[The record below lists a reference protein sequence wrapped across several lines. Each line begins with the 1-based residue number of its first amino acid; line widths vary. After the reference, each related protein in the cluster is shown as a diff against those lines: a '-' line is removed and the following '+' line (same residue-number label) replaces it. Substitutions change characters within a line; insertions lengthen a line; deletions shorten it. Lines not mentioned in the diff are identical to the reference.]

1 MDSFALTA
9 PVALMGTAI
18 QSDPFYWDPDT
29 LSRELCSQSHQWVR
43 NPAALAA
50 KLATEDID
58 GRTLLTYEL
67 LFGRREL
74 QEALGITT
82 ARSKAGLAEA
92 ILSFQAKSQG
102 FRSWKKKWLKES
114 RDATNLDEEGGDVK
128 GEIANTPPVKPYSY
142 ASPNLGLHGNP
153 AKHETDQEEGM
164 NTRHVQDVTSFDNL
178 FAEFDGD
185 CIMQTT
191 NGDTDHCIKADS
203 ASVPPLN
210 LIESPPPAQQSEEQ
224 PSKRRRLAPTN
235 LSTKPLADSDSLAL
249 TQTAPLNLVDT
260 VHEQGNNEERPATG
274 ISPVYAYLGE
284 KGRHRQTVLSHIDS
298 PDVPRISHVNGGF
311 AVVSSKYTIPPG
323 KRLVTN
329 SIIRRQLRKNSKK
342 EAALK
347 RGDAV
352 VRSPTPSDR
361 SGSVVDLDDLPDSW
375 DEETQREIDEEN
387 AEIATRE
394 REQARQFSTE
404 RVGSILKEEMAAME
418 ARWKETKLPKYNLKA
433 HQIWKKSRRGERTKE
448 KIFKVRREVSRYEAR
463 IKKLY
468 AEILDNTWQTEREV
482 RTQASVME
490 QSLSD
495 KLYQTWLLELLE
507 QREAPPK
514 PLDMPQ
520 PKPKLSTAKTPLDSF
535 DDEVLTS
542 SDEGDFVVPDEG
554 EFVVPPDGDKGDL
567 FMADRESFEDVP
579 QSLPFRPSHIPSD
592 IESDMVIDLTL
603 LESDE
608 QITDSKSAIQYIDLT
623 SPVKREV
630 REAGVIA
637 EKSLLSIVL
646 PEDVPPM
653 DHLGSLQTIG
663 EHSPRHWAKQK
674 DRWRLVLCLLWK
686 LPQTRREWILR
697 IMQDNTAEDAW
708 QASIHS
714 HQTNPL
720 AQESDIGKEETTTVG
735 FDVTKL
741 FLSCTRCRQ
750 CIDKRVVALDK
761 TDKNRINRAKAF
773 FSTFHAFIKE
783 WAPQFPQSNQIYRT
797 DAFDDEIALDEADEH
812 QLGVTDTPSK
822 VRKHVVKEIIQNKE
836 GVALREREMK
846 RAAEIEARREKVR
859 ATLANSNA
867 LSVDKSRVIINE
879 SKEDDQPFIYV
890 NDDIGQRIKDHQ
902 INGVR
907 FLWDQIVLD
916 AKERKTR
923 QGCLLAHTMGLGKT
937 MQVIT
942 FLVAVTEAANSDD
955 ESVRSQVPQELRK
968 SQSLI
973 LCPAGLV
980 DNWLDEILMWSPRG
994 LLGNVFKVE
1003 SAQKV
1008 DERMS
1013 IIKTWERDGGVLVVG
1028 HKLFER
1034 SKNDMR
1040 EILTQS
1046 PNMVICDEA
1055 HAMKNPKSKIHRACQ
1070 EFRTRSRI
1078 ALTGSPLSNNVE
1090 EYYWMINWVA
1100 PNFLGP
1106 EQEFRDIY
1114 GNPIQC
1120 GLWHD
1125 STREEKRKALKML
1138 EVLKLNVAPKVQRA
1152 TTQSVKHELPAKYE
1166 FVLFVEPTPT
1176 QKLLYNLYLAE
1187 MAPYLADSK
1196 QVMVFGATDHLRL
1209 ICNHPRCFRQKV
1221 LEMSSKA
1228 DVPGSSRTP
1237 AAAQLKESDE
1247 NEDDTDDDCIDKTKA
1262 PAITFPQSMIS
1273 SVLKETSKA
1282 DNANPALSRKV
1293 ELLLMILDE
1302 AHAIGD
1308 KVLVFSQSLLTLDYL
1323 ENLFKEQRRLVC
1335 RLDGS
1340 TATFKRQEQIK
1351 AFNTGK
1357 QEIYLISTGAG
1368 GVGLNIYG
1376 ANRVVIFDFK
1386 WNPVTEQQAVG
1397 RAYRFGQQ
1405 KTVYVYQFVVSG
1417 AFEEALQNKTV
1428 FKMQLASR
1436 VVDKKKPVSWGKR
1449 VGELLQPIKP
1459 KPAKDLG
1466 VFKGRDRIL
1475 DKLIEHAQPRG
1486 TIREII
1492 STDTFEEEDPTNEL
1506 TAEERKYAQELHDLE
1521 RMRHTN
1527 PEKYRM
1533 MLDQKQRSE
1542 QIRAMAEAARPSRID
1557 MTASNAHLMEDLY
1570 IPQLNPSQGLAHDE
1584 TTAPNT
1590 NAEPVAQTQADGV
1603 VPLGPQAHMPQFSSS
1618 APLPMTGANTHILKS
1633 NAPPIFPITPSS
1645 GAAREMGQAEGSTST
1660 VAALATNTG
1669 ASLFSQPR
1677 SHAKVD
1683 FEKEL
1688 AKMIEAHS
1696 EIKDNSPDVARMLT
1710 EGITM
1715 AQKAQG
1721 HGFLPDD
1728 ARWRLLLSHIRNNRR
1743 FMLAIVLG
1751 HCTPTYLA
1759 TAPEEEI
1766 QNRIAIMNGHSEK
1779 DFLAQLRRVL
1789 ETPDPSNLNKIHRP
1803 VPHSARATE
1812 DAQVMRRA
1820 ADKRTERRFR
1830 LPQWANNAL
1839 HQPNGQ
1845 NL

>member
-9 PVALMGTAI
+9 PVAPMGTAI
-18 QSDPFYWDPDT
+18 QNDPFYWDPDT
-29 LSRELCSQSHQWVR
+29 LSRELCSRGRLWVR

-50 KLATEDID
+50 KLAAEDMD
-58 GRTLLTYEL
+58 GKTLLTYEV
-67 LFGRREL
+67 LFARKEL

-82 ARSKAGLAEA
+82 ARSKASLAEA
-92 ILSFQAKSQG
+92 ILSFQASSPG

-114 RDATNLDEEGGDVK
+114 RDATNLDEEGGGVK
-128 GEIANTPPVKPYSY
+128 GEIANTPLVKPHSY
-142 ASPNLGLHGNP
+142 ASPNLSLHDNP
-153 AKHETDQEEGM
+153 AKHETDQEEG
-164 NTRHVQDVTSFDNL
+164 TDSRPVQDVTSFDSL
-178 FAEFDGD
+178 LADFDGD
-185 CIMQTT
+185 YIMETT
-191 NGDTDHCIKADS
+191 NGDTDHCLNADS

-210 LIESPPPAQQSEEQ
+210 LIDSPTPAQQSEEH

-260 VHEQGNNEERPATG
+260 VEEQTNHDERPATKNP
-274 ISPVYAYLGE
+274 PVYAYLGE
-284 KGRHRQTVLSHIDS
+284 KGRHRRTVLSHVDS
-298 PDVPRISHVNGGF
+298 PDVPRISHVKRGF
-311 AVVSSKYTIPPG
+311 AVVSSEYMIPPG

-329 SIIRRQLRKNSKK
+329 RIICRQLIKNSKK
-342 EAALK
+342 EAAFK

-352 VRSPTPSDR
+352 VRSPTPSNT
-361 SGSVVDLDDLPDSW
+361 SESVVDLDDLPDSW

-387 AEIATRE
+387 EETAARE

-418 ARWKETKLPKYNLKA
+418 ARWKETKLPKHNLKA
-433 HQIWKKSRRGERTKE
+433 HQIWIKSRRGERTKE
-448 KIFKVRREVSRYEAR
+448 KIFKARREAHRYETR

-490 QSLSD
+490 RSLSD
-495 KLYQTWLLELLE
+495 KLYHTWLLELLE
-507 QREAPPK
+507 QRDPPPK
-514 PLDMPQ
+514 PLDMPK
-520 PKPKLSTAKTPLDSF
+520 PKPKPSTAKTSLDPF

-542 SDEGDFVVPDEG
+542 SDEDEFIVPD
-554 EFVVPPDGDKGDL
+554 DGDEGDL
-567 FMADRESFEDVP
+567 VMADRESFEDVP

-592 IESDMVIDLTL
+592 IEPDMVIDLTL

-608 QITDSKSAIQYIDLT
+608 QIQDSKSAIQYIDLT

-630 REAGVIA
+630 REAGSIA
-637 EKSLLSIVL
+637 EKSLPALNL
-646 PEDVPPM
+646 PEEVPPM
-653 DHLGSLQTIG
+653 DHLGSLQIIV
-663 EHSPRHWAKQK
+663 EHAPKHWTKQK
-674 DRWRLVLCLLWK
+674 DRWRLVLCLLWR
-686 LPQTRREWILR
+686 LPQARREGILR
-697 IMQDNTAEDAW
+697 LMQDNTPEQAW
-708 QASIHS
+708 QASICAY
-714 HQTNPL
+714 QTNPL
-720 AQESDIGKEETTTVG
+720 AQESDIGNEETTTVA

-741 FLSCTRCRQ
+741 FLSCTQCRQ
-750 CIDKRVVALDK
+750 YTDKRVMALDK
-761 TDKNRINRAKAF
+761 KDKNRINRAEAF
-773 FSTFHAFIKE
+773 FSTFHAFIKK
-783 WAPQFPQSNQIYRT
+783 WAPQFPQSSQIFRT
-797 DAFDDEIALDEADEH
+797 DAFDDEIGLDEADEH
-812 QLGVTDTPSK
+812 QLGVADTPSK
-822 VRKHVVKEIIQNKE
+822 VRKHVAKEIIQDKE

-846 RAAEIEARREKVR
+846 RAAEIEARRDKVR

-890 NDDIGQRIKDHQ
+890 NDDIGKRIKDHQ

-916 AKERKTR
+916 AKDRKTR

-942 FLVAVTEAANSDD
+942 FLVAVVEAANSEDD
-955 ESVRSQVPQELRK
+955 SVRSQIPKELRK
-968 SQSLI
+968 SQSLV

-980 DNWLDEILMWSPRG
+980 DNWLDEILMWSPKG
-994 LLGNVFKVE
+994 LLGNVFKLE

-1013 IIKTWERDGGVLVVG
+1013 LIKTWERDGGVLVVG
-1028 HKLFER
+1028 HQMFAGAED
-1034 SKNDMR
+1034 DMR

-1055 HAMKNPKSKIHRACQ
+1055 HVMKNPKSKIHRACQ

-1078 ALTGSPLSNNVE
+1078 ALTGSPLSNNVD

-1106 EQEFRDIY
+1106 HEEFRDIY
-1114 GNPIQC
+1114 ANPIQG

-1125 STREEKRKALKML
+1125 STGGEKRKALKML

-1166 FVLFVEPTPT
+1166 FVIFVEPTPT
-1176 QKLLYNLYLAE
+1176 QKLLYNLYLTE
-1187 MAPYLADSK
+1187 MASYLAGSGQAK
-1196 QVMVFGATDHLRL
+1196 VFGATDHLRL

-1221 LEMSSKA
+1221 LQMSSKA

-1237 AAAQLKESDE
+1237 ATAQLKETRE

-1302 AHAIGD
+1302 ARAIGD

-1323 ENLFKEQRRLVC
+1323 ENLFKEQRRRVC

-1340 TATFKRQEQIK
+1340 TAVFKRQEQIK
-1351 AFNTGK
+1351 AFNTGE

-1397 RAYRFGQQ
+1397 RAYRFGQE

-1466 VFKGRDRIL
+1466 VLRGRDLIL
-1475 DKLIEHAQPRG
+1475 DKLIEHAQPGG

-1506 TAEERKYAQELHDLE
+1506 TAEERRDAQELHDLE

-1533 MLDQKQRSE
+1533 MLDQKQRAE
-1542 QIRAMAEAARPSRID
+1542 QIRAMAEAARPSRFN
-1557 MTASNAHLMEDLY
+1557 MAAFNADLAKNLY
-1570 IPQLNPSQGLAHDE
+1570 IPQSSPSLGPAHDDE
-1584 TTAPNT
+1584 TAAAPNT
-1590 NAEPVAQTQADGV
+1590 KTETVAQTQAG
-1603 VPLGPQAHMPQFSSS
+1603 GIMPPGSQV
-1618 APLPMTGANTHILKS
+1618 S
-1633 NAPPIFPITPSS
+1633 NA
-1645 GAAREMGQAEGSTST
+1645 R
-1660 VAALATNTG
+1660 
-1669 ASLFSQPR
+1669 
-1677 SHAKVD
+1677 
-1683 FEKEL
+1683 
-1688 AKMIEAHS
+1688 
-1696 EIKDNSPDVARMLT
+1696 
-1710 EGITM
+1710 
-1715 AQKAQG
+1715 
-1721 HGFLPDD
+1721 
-1728 ARWRLLLSHIRNNRR
+1728 
-1743 FMLAIVLG
+1743 
-1751 HCTPTYLA
+1751 
-1759 TAPEEEI
+1759 
-1766 QNRIAIMNGHSEK
+1766 
-1779 DFLAQLRRVL
+1779 
-1789 ETPDPSNLNKIHRP
+1789 
-1803 VPHSARATE
+1803 
-1812 DAQVMRRA
+1812 
-1820 ADKRTERRFR
+1820 
-1830 LPQWANNAL
+1830 
-1839 HQPNGQ
+1839 
-1845 NL
+1845 

>member
-1 MDSFALTA
+1 
-9 PVALMGTAI
+9 MGTAI
-18 QSDPFYWDPDT
+18 QNDPFYWDLDT
-29 LSRELCSQSHQWVR
+29 LSRELCSQSRLLVR

-50 KLATEDID
+50 KLAAEDID
-58 GRTLLTYEL
+58 GKTLLTYEL
-67 LFGRREL
+67 LFTRKEL

-82 ARSKAGLAEA
+82 ARSKASLAEA
-92 ILSFQAKSQG
+92 ILSLQANSPG
-102 FRSWKKKWLKES
+102 FRSWKKNWLKKS
-114 RDATNLDEEGGDVK
+114 RDATKDDEEGGDVK
-128 GEIANTPPVKPYSY
+128 GEISNTPLMKSYSSE
-142 ASPNLGLHGNP
+142 SPNLTLHDTP
-153 AKHETDQEEGM
+153 AKHEADQEEG
-164 NTRHVQDVTSFDNL
+164 TSSRPLQDVTSFDSP

-185 CIMQTT
+185 CIMQIT
-191 NGDTDHCIKADS
+191 NEGTDHCVKADS

-210 LIESPPPAQQSEEQ
+210 LIDSPPPAQQSEEQ

-249 TQTAPLNLVDT
+249 TQTAPLNLVDS
-260 VHEQGNNEERPATG
+260 VEDQGKNDERPATG
-274 ISPVYAYLGE
+274 IPPHYAYLGE
-284 KGRHRQTVLSHIDS
+284 KGRHRHAVLSHVDS
-298 PDVPRISHVNGGF
+298 PDVPRISHVKGGF
-311 AVVSSKYTIPPG
+311 AVVSSKYLIPPG

-329 SIIRRQLRKNSKK
+329 RIIQRQLIKNSKK
-342 EAALK
+342 EVALK
-347 RGDAV
+347 RGDAI
-352 VRSPTPSDR
+352 VRSPTPSNR
-361 SGSVVDLDDLPDSW
+361 SESVVDLDDLPDSW

-387 AEIATRE
+387 AETAARE

-404 RVGSILKEEMAAME
+404 RVGTILKEEMAAME
-418 ARWKETKLPKYNLKA
+418 ARWKETKLPKHNLKA
-433 HQIWKKSRRGERTKE
+433 YQIWKKSRRGERTKE
-448 KIFKVRREVSRYEAR
+448 RIFKARREVQRYETR

-514 PLDMPQ
+514 PLDMPKL
-520 PKPKLSTAKTPLDSF
+520 KPKLSAARTSLDPF
-535 DDEVLTS
+535 EDEVLTS
-542 SDEGDFVVPDEG
+542 SDEGELVVPDKCG
-554 EFVVPPDGDKGDL
+554 FEFIVPDDDEGDL

-608 QITDSKSAIQYIDLT
+608 QIKDSTSAIQYIDLT
-623 SPVKREV
+623 SPIKREV
-630 REAGVIA
+630 QEAGSIA
-637 EKSLLSIVL
+637 EKSLPAIDLA
-646 PEDVPPM
+646 EEGPPM

-663 EHSPRHWAKQK
+663 EYIPQHWAKQG
-674 DRWRLVLCLLWK
+674 DRWRLVLCLLWR
-686 LPQTRREWILR
+686 LTQTRRESILR
-697 IMQDNTAEDAW
+697 LLQNNMPEEAW
-708 QASIHS
+708 RASIHS
-714 HQTNPL
+714 YLTNPL
-720 AQESDIGKEETTTVG
+720 AQESDIGKEETTTVA

-741 FLSCTRCRQ
+741 FFSCTKCRRYV
-750 CIDKRVVALDK
+750 DKRIMALNEKDK
-761 TDKNRINRAKAF
+761 IKINRSKAF
-773 FSTFHAFIKE
+773 FSKFHAFIKD
-783 WAPQFPQSNQIYRT
+783 WAPQFPQSSQIFRT
-797 DAFDDEIALDEADEH
+797 DAFDDEIGLDEADEH
-812 QLGVTDTPSK
+812 QLGVADTPSK
-822 VRKHVVKEIIQNKE
+822 VRKHVAREIIQNKE

-846 RAAEIEARREKVR
+846 RAAEIEARRERVR
-859 ATLANSNA
+859 ANLANSNA
-867 LSVDKSRVIINE
+867 LPVDKSRVIINE
-879 SKEDDQPFIYV
+879 SKEDHQPFIYV
-890 NDDIGQRIKDHQ
+890 NDDIGKRIKDHQ

-942 FLVAVTEAANSDD
+942 FLVAVTEAAKSDD
-955 ESVRSQVPQELRK
+955 ESVRSQIPEELRR
-968 SQSLI
+968 SQSLV

-980 DNWLDEILMWSPRG
+980 DNWLDEILMWSPTG
-994 LLGNVFKVE
+994 LLGNVFKLE

-1008 DERMS
+1008 NERMS

-1028 HKLFER
+1028 HTMFER
-1034 SKNDMR
+1034 TENGTR

-1046 PNMVICDEA
+1046 ANMVICDEA
-1055 HAMKNPKSKIHRACQ
+1055 HVMKNPATKIHRVCQ

-1106 EQEFRDIY
+1106 QEEFRDIY
-1114 GNPIQC
+1114 VNPIQC

-1125 STREEKRKALKML
+1125 STGGEKRRALKML

-1152 TTQSVKHELPAKYE
+1152 TTQSVRHELPAKYE
-1166 FVLFVEPTPT
+1166 FVIFVEPTPT

-1187 MAPYLADSK
+1187 MAAYLEDSK
-1196 QVMVFGATDHLRL
+1196 QGRIFGATEHLRL

-1221 LEMSSKA
+1221 LEMSPKV

-1237 AAAQLKESDE
+1237 ATAQLKGPDE
-1247 NEDDTDDDCIDKTKA
+1247 NEDNIDDDCLDKTKA

-1302 AHAIGD
+1302 ARAIGD

-1340 TATFKRQEQIK
+1340 TAVYKRQEQIK

-1368 GVGLNIYG
+1368 GVGLNIPG

-1405 KTVYVYQFVVSG
+1405 KTVYVYHFVVSG

-1459 KPAKDLG
+1459 KPAKDLE
-1466 VFKGRDRIL
+1466 VIKGRDGIL
-1475 DKLIEHAQPRG
+1475 DKLIEHAQLG
-1486 TIREII
+1486 GVIREII

-1506 TAEERKYAQELHDLE
+1506 TAEERKDAQELYDLE

-1533 MLDQKQRSE
+1533 MLDQKQRAE
-1542 QIRAMAEAARPSRID
+1542 QIRAMAEAARPSRVD
-1557 MTASNAHLMEDLY
+1557 MAAFNAHLVEDLY
-1570 IPQLNPSQGLAHDE
+1570 VPQLSPSPGLAHGE
-1584 TTAPNT
+1584 TTVPNT
-1590 NAEPVAQTQADGV
+1590 NAEPIAQTQADGA
-1603 VPLGPQAHMPQFSSS
+1603 VPPCPQAHMPHFSSS
-1618 APLPMTGANTHILKS
+1618 APMPMTGANTLIRNS
-1633 NAPPIFPITPSS
+1633 NAPPIFPILPSN
-1645 GAAREMGQAEGSTST
+1645 GAARQMGQEVGSTST
-1660 VAALATNTG
+1660 APAAALATGTG
-1669 ASLFSQPR
+1669 ASLFGQLR
-1677 SHAKVD
+1677 SHAKID

-1688 AKMIEAHS
+1688 AQMMEAQAG
-1696 EIKDNSPDVARMLT
+1696 IKDNATNLAGKLT
-1710 EGITM
+1710 EGIAM

-1728 ARWRLLLSHIRNNRR
+1728 ARWRFLLSHIKNHRR
-1743 FMLAIVLG
+1743 FMLAIALG

-1766 QNRIAIMNGHSEK
+1766 QNRIGIMNGHSEK
-1779 DFLAQLRRVL
+1779 DFLAQLRRVS
-1789 ETPDPSNLNKIHRP
+1789 EAPDPSVGLASLSSYRCFP
-1803 VPHSARATE
+1803 LGRV
-1812 DAQVMRRA
+1812 
-1820 ADKRTERRFR
+1820 
-1830 LPQWANNAL
+1830 
-1839 HQPNGQ
+1839 
-1845 NL
+1845 

>member
-1 MDSFALTA
+1 
-9 PVALMGTAI
+9 MGTAI
-18 QSDPFYWDPDT
+18 QNDPFYWDPDT
-29 LSRELCSQSHQWVR
+29 LSRELCSHSHLWAR
-43 NPAALAA
+43 NSAALAA
-50 KLATEDID
+50 KLAIEDID
-58 GRTLLTYEL
+58 GKTLLTYEF
-67 LFGRREL
+67 LFTRKEL

-92 ILSFQAKSQG
+92 ILSFQASSRG
-102 FRSWKKKWLKES
+102 FRSWKKSWLKRRRRAS
-114 RDATNLDEEGGDVK
+114 LDEEGGDVK
-128 GEIANTPPVKPYSY
+128 GEIANTPLEKPHSY
-142 ASPNLGLHGNP
+142 ASPNLSLHGNP
-153 AKHETDQEEGM
+153 AKHETDQEEGT
-164 NTRHVQDVTSFDNL
+164 NSRSVQDVTSFDSL

-185 CIMQTT
+185 CIMQIT
-191 NGDTDHCIKADS
+191 NGNADHCVKADS
-203 ASVPPLN
+203 ASVLPPELVA
-210 LIESPPPAQQSEEQ
+210 SPTPAKQSEEQ
-224 PSKRRRLAPTN
+224 PSKRIRLAPTN

-260 VHEQGNNEERPATG
+260 VEEQSKNDERPATE
-274 ISPVYAYLGE
+274 IPPDYAYLGE
-284 KGRHRQTVLSHIDS
+284 KGRHRHAVLSHVDS
-298 PDVPRISHVNGGF
+298 PDVPQISHVKGGF
-311 AVVSSKYTIPPG
+311 AVVSSKYLIPPG

-329 SIIRRQLRKNSKK
+329 RIIQRQLIKNSKK

-347 RGDAV
+347 RGDAI
-352 VRSPTPSDR
+352 VRSPTPSNR
-361 SGSVVDLDDLPDSW
+361 SESVVDLDDLPDSW

-387 AEIATRE
+387 AETAARE

-404 RVGSILKEEMAAME
+404 RVGSILNEEMAAME
-418 ARWKETKLPKYNLKA
+418 ARWKETKLPKHNLKA
-433 HQIWKKSRRGERTKE
+433 YQIWKKSRRGERTKE
-448 KIFKVRREVSRYEAR
+448 QIFKARREAARYEMR

-495 KLYQTWLLELLE
+495 KSYHTWLLELLE
-507 QREAPPK
+507 QRDPPPK
-514 PLDMPQ
+514 PLDMPK
-520 PKPKLSTAKTPLDSF
+520 PKPKLSTAKTPLDPF
-535 DDEVLTS
+535 EDEVLTS
-542 SDEGDFVVPDEG
+542 SDEGEFIVPDQG
-554 EFVVPPDGDKGDL
+554 EFIAPDDGDEGDL

-592 IESDMVIDLTL
+592 FESDMVIDLTL

-608 QITDSKSAIQYIDLT
+608 QIKNSTSAIQYIDLT
-623 SPVKREV
+623 SPIKREV
-630 REAGVIA
+630 REAGSIA
-637 EKSLLSIVL
+637 EKSLPAFDL
-646 PEDVPPM
+646 PEGVPPM
-653 DHLGSLQTIG
+653 DYLGSLQTIG
-663 EHSPRHWAKQK
+663 KYNPKHWAGQG
-674 DRWRLVLCLLWK
+674 DRWRLVLCLLWR
-686 LPQTRREWILR
+686 LTQTRRECIIRLV
-697 IMQDNTAEDAW
+697 QNNTPEEAW

-714 HQTNPL
+714 YLTNLL
-720 AQESDIGKEETTTVG
+720 AQESDIGKEETTTVA
-735 FDVTKL
+735 FDLTKL
-741 FLSCTRCRQ
+741 FFSCTKCRQ
-750 CIDKRVVALDK
+750 YMDKRIMALNERDK
-761 TDKNRINRAKAF
+761 IKINGSKAF

-783 WAPQFPQSNQIYRT
+783 WAPQFPQSSQIFRT
-797 DAFDDEIALDEADEH
+797 DAFDDEIGLDEADEH

-822 VRKHVVKEIIQNKE
+822 VRKHVAKEIIQNKE

-846 RAAEIEARREKVR
+846 RAAEIEARRGRVR
-859 ATLANSNA
+859 ANLANSNA

-890 NDDIGQRIKDHQ
+890 NDDIGKLIKDHQ

-907 FLWDQIVLD
+907 FLWDQIILD

-942 FLVAVTEAANSDD
+942 FLVAVIEAANSDD
-955 ESVRSQVPQELRK
+955 ESVRSQIPQELRR
-968 SQSLI
+968 SQSLV

-994 LLGNVFKVE
+994 LLGNVFKLE

-1028 HKLFER
+1028 HTMFER
-1034 SKNDMR
+1034 SRNDMR

-1055 HAMKNPKSKIHRACQ
+1055 HVMKNPDTKIHRACQ

-1106 EQEFRDIY
+1106 QEEFRDIY
-1114 GNPIQC
+1114 VNPIQC

-1125 STREEKRKALKML
+1125 STGGEKRKALKML

-1152 TTQSVKHELPAKYE
+1152 TTQSVRHELPAKYE
-1166 FVLFVEPTPT
+1166 FVIFVEPTPT

-1187 MAPYLADSK
+1187 MATYLEDSK
-1196 QVMVFGATDHLRL
+1196 QAKIFGATEHLRL

-1228 DVPGSSRTP
+1228 DVPGSSRT
-1237 AAAQLKESDE
+1237 QLKEPDQ
-1247 NEDDTDDDCIDKTKA
+1247 NEDDTDDDCTDKTKA
-1262 PAITFPQSMIS
+1262 PAISFPQSMIS

-1302 AHAIGD
+1302 ARAIGD

-1340 TATFKRQEQIK
+1340 TAVFKRQEQIK

-1357 QEIYLISTGAG
+1357 QEIYLISTAAG
-1368 GVGLNIYG
+1368 GVGLNIPG

-1397 RAYRFGQQ
+1397 RAYRFGQH
-1405 KTVYVYQFVVSG
+1405 KTVYVYHFVVSG

-1466 VFKGRDRIL
+1466 VLKGRDGIL
-1475 DKLIEHAQPRG
+1475 DKLIEHAQTG
-1486 TIREII
+1486 GAIREII

-1506 TAEERKYAQELHDLE
+1506 TAEERKDAQELHDME
-1521 RMRHTN
+1521 RMRHHN

-1533 MLDQKQRSE
+1533 MLAQKQKAE
-1542 QIRAMAEAARPSRID
+1542 QIRAMAEAARPSRFD
-1557 MTASNAHLMEDLY
+1557 MAAFNADLVENLY
-1570 IPQLNPSQGLAHDE
+1570 IPQLSPSPGLAHDE
-1584 TTAPNT
+1584 TAAPNT
-1590 NAEPVAQTQADGV
+1590 NNETVAQTQADGV
-1603 VPLGPQAHMPQFSSS
+1603 VPPGSQSKGAHAAVFVVSPV
-1618 APLPMTGANTHILKS
+1618 THDRGKHTY
-1633 NAPPIFPITPSS
+1633 P
-1645 GAAREMGQAEGSTST
+1645 
-1660 VAALATNTG
+1660 
-1669 ASLFSQPR
+1669 
-1677 SHAKVD
+1677 
-1683 FEKEL
+1683 
-1688 AKMIEAHS
+1688 
-1696 EIKDNSPDVARMLT
+1696 EI
-1710 EGITM
+1710 
-1715 AQKAQG
+1715 
-1721 HGFLPDD
+1721 
-1728 ARWRLLLSHIRNNRR
+1728 
-1743 FMLAIVLG
+1743 
-1751 HCTPTYLA
+1751 
-1759 TAPEEEI
+1759 
-1766 QNRIAIMNGHSEK
+1766 
-1779 DFLAQLRRVL
+1779 
-1789 ETPDPSNLNKIHRP
+1789 
-1803 VPHSARATE
+1803 
-1812 DAQVMRRA
+1812 
-1820 ADKRTERRFR
+1820 
-1830 LPQWANNAL
+1830 
-1839 HQPNGQ
+1839 
-1845 NL
+1845 

>member
-9 PVALMGTAI
+9 PVASMATAI
-18 QSDPFYWDPDT
+18 QNDPFYWDPDT
-29 LSRELCSQSHQWVR
+29 LSRELCSQSRLWVR

-50 KLATEDID
+50 KLAAEDID
-58 GRTLLTYEL
+58 GRTLLTYEF
-67 LFGRREL
+67 LFARKEL

-92 ILSFQAKSQG
+92 ILGFQANSPG
-102 FRSWKKKWLKES
+102 FRSWKKNWLKKRSEAS
-114 RDATNLDEEGGDVK
+114 FDEEGGDVK
-128 GEIANTPPVKPYSY
+128 GEIPLTPLVKPYVY
-142 ASPNLGLHGNP
+142 ASPNINLHGNLVR
-153 AKHETDQEEGM
+153 HETDHEVAA
-164 NTRHVQDVTSFDNL
+164 NSRPIQDAASFDDL
-178 FAEFDGD
+178 FVESDGD

-191 NGDTDHCIKADS
+191 NGDTDRCTKADPARS
-203 ASVPPLN
+203 TASPSLLK
-210 LIESPPPAQQSEEQ
+210 LINSPTPAQQSEEQ

-235 LSTKPLADSDSLAL
+235 LSTKPLADSDSFTL
-249 TQTAPLNLVDT
+249 TQAVSLNLVDT
-260 VHEQGNNEERPATG
+260 VEEQSNTDERPATR
-274 ISPVYAYLGE
+274 IPPNYAYLGE
-284 KGRHRQTVLSHIDS
+284 KGRHRRTVLSHADS
-298 PDVPRISHVNGGF
+298 PGTPRNNHVKGGF
-311 AVVSSKYTIPPG
+311 AVVSPKYMIPPG
-323 KRLVTN
+323 KRLATN
-329 SIIRRQLRKNSKK
+329 SIIRKQLIKNSKK

-352 VRSPTPSDR
+352 VRSATPSNR
-361 SGSVVDLDDLPDSW
+361 SESVVDLDGLPDSW

-387 AEIATRE
+387 AETAVRE
-394 REQARQFSTE
+394 REQARQFPTE
-404 RVGSILKEEMAAME
+404 RVESILKEEIAAME
-418 ARWKETKLPKYNLKA
+418 ARWKETKLPKHNLKA
-433 HQIWKKSRRGERTKE
+433 HQIWKTSRRGERIKE
-448 KIFKVRREVSRYEAR
+448 KIFKARRDADHYERR

-468 AEILDNTWQTEREV
+468 AEILDNAWQTEREV

-495 KLYQTWLLELLE
+495 KLYHTWLLELLE
-507 QREAPPK
+507 QRDPPPK
-514 PLDMPQ
+514 PSDMPK
-520 PKPKLSTAKTPLDSF
+520 PKPKLPTAKTLLDPF

-542 SDEGDFVVPDEG
+542 SDEDGFIVRD
-554 EFVVPPDGDKGDL
+554 DGDEGDL
-567 FMADRESFEDVP
+567 FMADREPFEDVP

-603 LESDE
+603 LDSDE

-623 SPVKREV
+623 SPIKHEM
-630 REAGVIA
+630 REAGSIA
-637 EKSLLSIVL
+637 EKSLPAFDL
-646 PEDVPPM
+646 PQEAPPM
-653 DHLGSLQTIG
+653 DHLGSLQFIG

-686 LPQTRREWILR
+686 LTQTRREWILR
-697 IMQDNTAEDAW
+697 LVQDNTPEEAW
-708 QASIHS
+708 KASIRS
-714 HQTNPL
+714 YQTNPL
-720 AQESDIGKEETTTVG
+720 AQESDIGKEETKTVA

-741 FLSCTRCRQ
+741 LLSCVQCRQ
-750 CIDKRVVALDK
+750 YTDKRIITLDK
-761 TDKNRINRAKAF
+761 KDKTKINRAETF
-773 FSTFHAFIKE
+773 FSTFYSFIKE
-783 WAPQFPQSNQIYRT
+783 WAPQFPQSSQIFRT
-797 DAFDDEIALDEADEH
+797 DAFDDEIRLDEADEH
-812 QLGVTDTPSK
+812 QLGDTETPSK
-822 VRKHVVKEIIQNKE
+822 VRKHVAKEIIQNKE

-890 NDDIGQRIKDHQ
+890 NDDIGKLIKDHQ

-907 FLWDQIVLD
+907 FLWDQIILN

-955 ESVRSQVPQELRK
+955 DLVRSQIPKELRK
-968 SQSLI
+968 SQSLV

-980 DNWLDEILMWSPRG
+980 DNWLDEILMWSPTG

-1003 SAQKV
+1003 SAQKRN
-1008 DERMS
+1008 ERMS

-1034 SKNDMR
+1034 SENDMR

-1046 PNMVICDEA
+1046 ANMVICDEA
-1055 HAMKNPKSKIHRACQ
+1055 HVMKNPKTKIHRACQ

-1078 ALTGSPLSNNVE
+1078 ALTGSPLSNNVD

-1106 EQEFRDIY
+1106 HEEFRDIY
-1114 GNPIQC
+1114 ANPIQC

-1125 STREEKRKALKML
+1125 STGNEKRKALKML

-1152 TTQSVKHELPAKYE
+1152 TTQCVKHELPAKYE
-1166 FVLFVEPTPT
+1166 FVIFVEPTPT

-1196 QVMVFGATDHLRL
+1196 QVKVFGASDHLRL

-1221 LEMSSKA
+1221 LELSSKA
-1228 DVPGSSRTP
+1228 DVPGSSRASAT
-1237 AAAQLKESDE
+1237 AQLKETDE
-1247 NEDDTDDDCIDKTKA
+1247 NEDDTDDDCSDKTKA

-1302 AHAIGD
+1302 ARTIGD

-1323 ENLFKEQRRLVC
+1323 ENLFKEQRRTVC

-1340 TATFKRQEQIK
+1340 TAVFKRQEQIK

-1397 RAYRFGQQ
+1397 RAYRFGQE

-1449 VGELLQPIKP
+1449 VGELLQPIKS
-1459 KPAKDLG
+1459 KPAKDLS
-1466 VFKGRDRIL
+1466 VLKGRDGIL
-1475 DKLIEHAQPRG
+1475 DKLIEYAQPG
-1486 TIREII
+1486 GSIREII

-1506 TAEERKYAQELHDLE
+1506 TEQERKDAQELHNME
-1521 RMRHTN
+1521 RIRHTN

-1533 MLDQKQRSE
+1533 MLDQKQRAE
-1542 QIRAMAEAARPSRID
+1542 QIRAMAQADMDKIRTGMARVNELIGSMPPLSQPTTGIPGPAQDRTAAPD
-1557 MTASNAHLMEDLY
+1557 GDT
-1570 IPQLNPSQGLAHDE
+1570 
-1584 TTAPNT
+1584 
-1590 NAEPVAQTQADGV
+1590 EPVAQTQAAGV
-1603 VPLGPQAHMPQFSSS
+1603 VPPGPQAHMPQFSSS
-1618 APLPMTGANTHILKS
+1618 APLPMTGANTHILTS
-1633 NAPPIFPITPSS
+1633 NAASKLLTSPSN
-1645 GAAREMGQAEGSTST
+1645 GAARELGQELGSAST
-1660 VAALATNTG
+1660 AAALAASAG
-1669 ASLFSQPR
+1669 LSLFAQLRSQ
-1677 SHAKVD
+1677 AKIG
-1683 FEKEL
+1683 FEIEL
-1688 AKMIEAHS
+1688 VKMIEAQP
-1696 EIKDNSPDVARMLT
+1696 EIKDNATDLARKLT
-1710 EGITM
+1710 EAITM

-1721 HGFLPDD
+1721 HGFLPDN
-1728 ARWRLLLSHIRNNRR
+1728 ARWRFLLGHIKNHRR
-1743 FMLAIVLG
+1743 FMLAIVFG
-1751 HCTPTYLA
+1751 NCTATYLA

-1766 QNRIAIMNGHSEK
+1766 QNRIAIMNDQSEK
-1779 DFLAQLRRVL
+1779 DFLAQLGRVY
-1789 ETPDPSNLNKIHRP
+1789 ETPDPSNLNNIHRP
-1803 VPHSARATE
+1803 MPQSARATE

-1830 LPQWANNAL
+1830 LPQRANNAL
-1839 HQPNGQ
+1839 
-1845 NL
+1845 